1 MAKYMSQM
9 PPEPKPKPRKIK
21 PQPAKGPRKPSPK
34 MDNDLR
40 NIREMPKRNPRA
52 IVPKPAKGIAK
63 GIMGSTE
70 VQAQARQQ
78 KALDDMRKR
87 MMLRP
92 KKELKNN

>member
-1 MAKYMSQM
+1 MSQV

-21 PQPAKGPRKPSPK
+21 PQPRKIKPSPK
-34 MDNDLR
+34 MDKDLR
-40 NIREMPKRNPRA
+40 NIREMPKRNPEA
-52 IVPKPAKGIAK
+52 MVPKPAK

-70 VQAQARQQ
+70 AQAQARQQ

-92 KKELKNN
+92 KRELKNN